1 MTNQVLEAFA
11 NQMLNSAING
21 INEAVAIKQ
30 KEVNY

>member
-1 MTNQVLEAFA
+1 MNKTLDNFS

-21 INEAVAIKQ
+21 INEAVTIKQ